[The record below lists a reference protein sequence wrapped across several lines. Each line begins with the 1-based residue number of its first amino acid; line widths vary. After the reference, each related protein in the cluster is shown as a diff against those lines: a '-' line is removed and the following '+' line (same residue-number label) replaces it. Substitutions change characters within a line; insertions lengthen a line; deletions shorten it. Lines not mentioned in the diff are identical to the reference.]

1 LAQCSAVRPSSK
13 RNHTVFPPTDK
24 TFAMTQ
30 SHGVGGVEGIEDGTL
45 ASAIA
50 WMLRTATEAKSADT
64 TEVGS
69 AVMGSPNHVDDSLE
83 PIWRT
88 LSDEGRTGMTMLA
101 HHLLETGRLRP
112 DLDLDEVRD
121 VLWNYLAIDTYERL
135 VLTQG
140 WSLHRYTQWL
150 TRAITNAIC
159 P

>member
-1 LAQCSAVRPSSK
+1 MRPSSK

-45 ASAIA
+45 AVRHRVDAA
-50 WMLRTATEAKSADT
+50 HRDGG
-64 TEVGS
+64 EVGRHD
-69 AVMGSPNHVDDSLE
+69 GGGLGGHGIPNHVDASRE
-83 PIWRT
+83 PIWRA

-140 WSLHRYTQWL
+140 WSLHHYTQWL